1 VRSSTRGR
9 AGPGTRAKPS
19 TIHTEPNAICKQPG
33 RCNCG
38 VRGFAGAL
46 YLSICPVKGLQSI
59 DVQQFS
65 GGIRAQNIPRGPPYP
80 AEFAGYIALAVTGMT
95 DQESKI
101 SKIRAL
107 LNELESEKAS
117 SDDAAFSHN
126 FDALEIPSI
135 VASVVDL
142 LQPQLL
148 PYEAAIYWHL
158 FRKSILENGEQYAR
172 VSVRSMQQGVVT
184 SSSGQTSSL
193 SYSSVQDA
201 LAGLERKGAIAK
213 AGDTTREGTPYKVYI
228 PEEIAICQE
237 LKASLAAEQSDQK
250 PVDVRRDLD
259 YYNVLEN
266 RLKVFERDNYKCHYC
281 QKQLTRFTATLD
293 HIQPVSRGGD
303 NSFENLVT
311 ACLHCNSR
319 RGNRAVMDM
328 YQENGAGNR

>member
-1 VRSSTRGR
+1 
-9 AGPGTRAKPS
+9 
-19 TIHTEPNAICKQPG
+19 
-33 RCNCG
+33 
-38 VRGFAGAL
+38 
-46 YLSICPVKGLQSI
+46 
-59 DVQQFS
+59 
-65 GGIRAQNIPRGPPYP
+65 
-80 AEFAGYIALAVTGMT
+80 MT
-95 DQESKI
+95 DQENTI
-101 SKIRAL
+101 SKIRSL
-107 LNELESEKAS
+107 LDELEAEKREGDDS
-117 SDDAAFSHN
+117 SFSHN
-126 FDALEIPSI
+126 FDALEVPSI
-135 VASVVDL
+135 VASIVDF

-158 FRKSILENGEQYAR
+158 FRKSILASGEQYAR
-172 VSVRSMQQGVVT
+172 VSVRGMQQGVVT

-201 LAGLERKGAIAK
+201 LSGLEKKGVIAK

-228 PEEIAICQE
+228 PDEIAICQQ
-237 LKASLAAEQSDQK
+237 LKASMAAEQAGEK
-250 PVDVRRDLD
+250 PIDARRELD

-303 NSFENLVT
+303 NSYENLVT